1 MVKTVRVF
9 GSYPRST
16 RCSAP
21 RAPGQSGSVAV
32 PDHTGDGWPG
42 ARSETIR
49 PYRCGPIPVARAASH
64 SNSVSA
70 GSLRSNHDRRNASSI
85 RLGIAILGEL
95 FVPPFQPIVLTYV
108 PMQQFAVPRPPCL
121 PDMRSFDARSPR
133 PQQLG
138 CDQPLPLKSRSS
150 NPACLLAP
158 KTSARRCLQLASAL
172 RPLNGSRVGIP
183 HSTQPHGE
191 TPAPNSQQHQGED
204 ASLRTKTT
212 ASQP

>member
-1 MVKTVRVF
+1 MVRVF

-16 RCSAP
+16 RRSATA
-21 RAPGQSGSVAV
+21 APGQSGSVAV
-32 PDHTGDGWPG
+32 PDHSGDGWPG
-42 ARSETIR
+42 CDLKQAGLICVERYRSPALLHITTQFPQVLFGRIMTDETRPRAR
-49 PYRCGPIPVARAASH
+49 P
-64 SNSVSA
+64 
-70 GSLRSNHDRRNASSI
+70 
-85 RLGIAILGEL
+85 GIAIQGEL
-95 FVPPFQPIVLTYV
+95 FVSPFQPIVLTYV

-138 CDQPLPLKSRSS
+138 CDQPLPLESRSS
-150 NPACLLAP
+150 NPACLLLAP

-172 RPLNGSRVGIP
+172 RPLDGSRVGIP
-183 HSTQPHGE
+183 HSKQPHGE
-191 TPAPNSQQHQGED
+191 NHAPNSQQHQGED